1 MYAAEMKESQG
12 GPEDASASALA
23 GDLRILI
30 GRLRRKLR
38 EQAHIGDL
46 TWSQVAVLGHLES
59 AGPAT
64 VTALAQALGMRPQS
78 MGANV
83 AILETA
89 GLVSGVPDPADG
101 RQTLLSLTPACR
113 KWIKAGRAARQ
124 DWLSRAIQSK
134 LTPPEQRELSTAIEL
149 LKRLVDQ

>member
-12 GPEDASASALA
+12 GPEDVSASALA

-101 RQTLLSLTPACR
+101 RQTLLSLTPPAESGS
-113 KWIKAGRAARQ
+113 KPARSSAR
-124 DWLSRAIQSK
+124 LAVPRHSIQAH
-134 LTPPEQRELSTAIEL
+134 PPEQRELATAIEL